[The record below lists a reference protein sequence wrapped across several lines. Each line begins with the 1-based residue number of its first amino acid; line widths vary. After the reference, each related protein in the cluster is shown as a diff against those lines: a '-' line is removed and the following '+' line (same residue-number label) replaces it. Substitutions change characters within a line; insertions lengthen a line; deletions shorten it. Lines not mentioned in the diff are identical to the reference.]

1 LGLRRARG
9 RPALVPRH
17 GLGPDRHLRHD
28 RMGRHGRPLQLG
40 IRARAR
46 RSVARRGPAG
56 AGDPRRDRAWESE
69 VRFPARRG
77 ALQVRVRARRRGGLP
92 GENPVNLHVAM
103 LRVHT
108 CPLAALGGKETGG
121 MNVYGRE
128 VSRELGRMG
137 VSVDVF
143 TRSQDPSIPR
153 VVRLGERA
161 RVIHLAAGGE
171 APMARERVYDHL
183 DEFVEGIEAWRIAEA
198 IDYDLIHA
206 HYWLSGV
213 AALTL
218 KTRWSVPV
226 LQMFHTLGRLKNR
239 VARSAA
245 ELEPAVRLE
254 EETRIV
260 SAPDRI
266 GAANVVARLSES
278 GQDMRLLVVGGD
290 TDERT
295 SGHETSLRQR
305 IERLGLGDSVR
316 FLGPQPQGV
325 LPLYYAASD
334 VTVLPS
340 YYESFGMVALE
351 AMACGSPVIASRVGG
366 LVTTV
371 RDGVTGFLVPDGDVE
386 ALAERIETLV
396 GDPELRWRVG
406 GEGVRWAAQHR
417 WACVAEAVWG
427 GYAA

>member
-1 LGLRRARG
+1 
-9 RPALVPRH
+9 
-17 GLGPDRHLRHD
+17 
-28 RMGRHGRPLQLG
+28 M
-40 IRARAR
+40 
-46 RSVARRGPAG
+46 
-56 AGDPRRDRAWESE
+56 
-69 VRFPARRG
+69 
-77 ALQVRVRARRRGGLP
+77 
-92 GENPVNLHVAM
+92 NLHVAM
-103 LRVHT
+103 LSVHT

-121 MNVYGRE
+121 MNVYVRE

-143 TRSQDPSIPR
+143 TRSQDPSIQR

-161 RVIHLAAGGE
+161 RVIHLAAGAE
-171 APMARERVYDHL
+171 APMARERVYDHM
-183 DEFVEGIEAWRIAEA
+183 DEFVEGVEAWRIAEA

-218 KTRWSVPV
+218 KRRWSVPV
-226 LQMFHTLGRLKNR
+226 LQMFHTLARLKNR

-245 ELEPAVRLE
+245 ELEPLVRVE

-260 SAPDRI
+260 SDADRI
-266 GAANVVARLSES
+266 VAANVVERAELLRDYGAHASRIATIPCGVDTDLFTPGDRAEARRRLGLDDRPVLLWVGRIAPIKGLDTLLDTVARLREA
-278 GQDMRLLVVGGD
+278 GRDMRLLVVGGEA
-290 TDERT
+290 DEPT
-295 SGHETSLRQR
+295 NGHETSLRRR
-305 IERLGLGDSVR
+305 IAALGLGESVR
-316 FLGPQPQGV
+316 FVGPQPQSV
-325 LPLYYAASD
+325 LPLYYAAAD

-396 GDPELRWRVG
+396 GDPELRWRLG
-406 GEGVRWAAQHR
+406 REGVRWAAQHR
-417 WACVAEAVWG
+417 WPCVAEAVCKE
-427 GYAA
+427 YASLESRATAHLDAGRCHD

>member
-1 LGLRRARG
+1 
-9 RPALVPRH
+9 
-17 GLGPDRHLRHD
+17 
-28 RMGRHGRPLQLG
+28 M
-40 IRARAR
+40 
-46 RSVARRGPAG
+46 
-56 AGDPRRDRAWESE
+56 
-69 VRFPARRG
+69 
-77 ALQVRVRARRRGGLP
+77 
-92 GENPVNLHVAM
+92 NLHVAM
-103 LRVHT
+103 LSVHT

-121 MNVYGRE
+121 MNVYVRE

-161 RVIHLAAGGE
+161 RVIHLAAGVE

-260 SAPDRI
+260 SAADRI
-266 GAANVVARLSES
+266 VAANVVERAELLRDYAAHASRIATIPCGVDTDLFTPGDGAEARRRLDLDGHPLLLWVGRIAPIKGLDTLLDAVARLSES

-290 TDERT
+290 ADERT

-396 GDPELRWRVG
+396 GDPELRWRLG
-406 GEGVRWAAQHR
+406 REGVRWAAQHR
-417 WACVAEAVWG
+417 WPCVAEAVCKE
-427 GYAA
+427 YASLEARATAHLDAGRCHD

>member
-1 LGLRRARG
+1 
-9 RPALVPRH
+9 
-17 GLGPDRHLRHD
+17 
-28 RMGRHGRPLQLG
+28 
-40 IRARAR
+40 
-46 RSVARRGPAG
+46 
-56 AGDPRRDRAWESE
+56 
-69 VRFPARRG
+69 
-77 ALQVRVRARRRGGLP
+77 
-92 GENPVNLHVAM
+92 VNLHVAM
-103 LRVHT
+103 LSVHT

-121 MNVYGRE
+121 MNVYVRE

-143 TRSQDPSIPR
+143 TRSQDPSIQR

-161 RVIHLAAGGE
+161 RVIHLAAGAE
-171 APMARERVYDHL
+171 APMARERVYDHME
-183 DEFVEGIEAWRIAEA
+183 EFVEGVEAWRIAEA

-218 KTRWSVPV
+218 KRRWSVPV
-226 LQMFHTLGRLKNR
+226 LQMFHTLARLKNR

-245 ELEPAVRLE
+245 ELEPLVRVE

-260 SAPDRI
+260 SDADRI
-266 GAANVVARLSES
+266 VAANVVERAELLRDYGAHASRIATIPCGVDTDLFTPGDRAEARRRLGLDDRPVLLWVGRIAPIKGLDTLLDTVARLREA
-278 GQDMRLLVVGGD
+278 GRDMRLLVVGGEA
-290 TDERT
+290 DEPT
-295 SGHETSLRQR
+295 NGHETSLRRR
-305 IERLGLGDSVR
+305 IAALGLGESVR
-316 FLGPQPQGV
+316 FVGPQPQSV
-325 LPLYYAASD
+325 LPLYYAAAD

-396 GDPELRWRVG
+396 GDPELRWRLG
-406 GEGVRWAAQHR
+406 REGVRWAAQHR
-417 WACVAEAVWG
+417 WPCVAEAVCKE
-427 GYAA
+427 YASLESRATAHLDAGRCHD

>member
-1 LGLRRARG
+1 
-9 RPALVPRH
+9 
-17 GLGPDRHLRHD
+17 
-28 RMGRHGRPLQLG
+28 M
-40 IRARAR
+40 
-46 RSVARRGPAG
+46 
-56 AGDPRRDRAWESE
+56 
-69 VRFPARRG
+69 
-77 ALQVRVRARRRGGLP
+77 
-92 GENPVNLHVAM
+92 NLHVAM
-103 LRVHT
+103 LSVHT

-121 MNVYGRE
+121 MNVYVRE

-143 TRSQDPSIPR
+143 TRSQDPSIQR

-161 RVIHLAAGGE
+161 RVIHLAAGAE
-171 APMARERVYDHL
+171 APMARERVYDHM
-183 DEFVEGIEAWRIAEA
+183 DEFVEGVEAWRIAEA

-218 KTRWSVPV
+218 KRRWSVPV
-226 LQMFHTLGRLKNR
+226 LQMFHTLARLKNR

-245 ELEPAVRLE
+245 ELEPLVRVE

-260 SAPDRI
+260 SDADRI
-266 GAANVVARLSES
+266 VAANVVERAELLRDYGAHASRIATIPCGVDTDLFTPGDRAEARRRLGLDDRPVLLWVGRIAPIKGLDTLLDTVARLREA
-278 GQDMRLLVVGGD
+278 GRDMRLLVVGGEA
-290 TDERT
+290 DEPT
-295 SGHETSLRQR
+295 NGHETSLRRR
-305 IERLGLGDSVR
+305 IAALGLGESVR
-316 FLGPQPQGV
+316 FVGPQPQSV
-325 LPLYYAASD
+325 LPLYYAAAD

-371 RDGVTGFLVPDGDVE
+371 RDGVTGFLVPDGDVD

-396 GDPELRWRVG
+396 GDPELRWRLG
-406 GEGVRWAAQHR
+406 REGVRWAAQHR
-417 WACVAEAVWG
+417 WPCVAEAVCKE
-427 GYAA
+427 YASLESRATAHLDAGRCHD

>member
-1 LGLRRARG
+1 
-9 RPALVPRH
+9 
-17 GLGPDRHLRHD
+17 
-28 RMGRHGRPLQLG
+28 M
-40 IRARAR
+40 
-46 RSVARRGPAG
+46 
-56 AGDPRRDRAWESE
+56 
-69 VRFPARRG
+69 
-77 ALQVRVRARRRGGLP
+77 
-92 GENPVNLHVAM
+92 NLHVAM
-103 LRVHT
+103 LSVHT

-121 MNVYGRE
+121 MNVYVRE

-161 RVIHLAAGGE
+161 RVIHLAAGVE

-260 SAPDRI
+260 SAADRI
-266 GAANVVARLSES
+266 VAANVVERAELLRDYAAHASRIATIPCGVDTDLFTPGDRAEARRRLDLDGHPLLLWVGRIAPIKGLDTLLDAVARLSES

-396 GDPELRWRVG
+396 GDPELRWRLG
-406 GEGVRWAAQHR
+406 REGVRWAAQHR
-417 WACVAEAVWG
+417 WPCVAEAVCKE
-427 GYAA
+427 YASLEARATAHLDAGRCHD

>member
-1 LGLRRARG
+1 
-9 RPALVPRH
+9 
-17 GLGPDRHLRHD
+17 
-28 RMGRHGRPLQLG
+28 
-40 IRARAR
+40 
-46 RSVARRGPAG
+46 
-56 AGDPRRDRAWESE
+56 
-69 VRFPARRG
+69 
-77 ALQVRVRARRRGGLP
+77 
-92 GENPVNLHVAM
+92 VNLHVAM
-103 LRVHT
+103 LSVHT

-121 MNVYGRE
+121 MNVYVRE

-143 TRSQDPSIPR
+143 TRSQDPAIPR

-161 RVIHLAAGGE
+161 RVIHLAAGVE

-183 DEFVEGIEAWRIAEA
+183 DEFVGGIEAWRIAEA

-218 KTRWSVPV
+218 KTRWAVPV

-245 ELEPAVRLE
+245 ELEPAVRVE

-260 SAPDRI
+260 SEADRI
-266 GAANVVARLSES
+266 VAANVVERAELLCDYAAQASRIATIPCGVDTDLFTPGDRAEARRRLGLDDRPVLLWVGRIAPIKGLDTLLDTIARLREG
-278 GQDMRLLVVGGD
+278 GQDLRLLVVGGD
-290 TDERT
+290 ADEPTR
-295 SGHETSLRQR
+295 GHETSLRQR
-305 IERLGLGDSVR
+305 IARLGLGDSVR
-316 FLGPQPQGV
+316 FVGPQPQGV
-325 LPLYYAASD
+325 LPLYYAAAD
-334 VTVLPS
+334 LTVLPS

-351 AMACGSPVIASRVGG
+351 AMACASPVIASRVGG

-371 RDGVTGFLVPDGDVE
+371 RDGVTGFLVPDGDVG

-396 GDPELRWRVG
+396 ADPELRWRLG
-406 GEGVRWAAQHR
+406 REGVRWAAQHR
-417 WACVAEAVWG
+417 WPCVAEAVCKE
-427 GYAA
+427 YASLESRAKAHLDAGRCHD